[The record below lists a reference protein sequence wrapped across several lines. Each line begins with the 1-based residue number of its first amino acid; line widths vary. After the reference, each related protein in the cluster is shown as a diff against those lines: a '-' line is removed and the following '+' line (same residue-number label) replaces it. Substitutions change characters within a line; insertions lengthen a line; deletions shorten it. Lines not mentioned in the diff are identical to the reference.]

1 MPTEPASPDVDL
13 LDANDADFAA
23 GFDKLY
29 TQTWGEGAIPAKYKE
44 LTGIALSVV
53 IRCEPCLSYHIK
65 RALAAKATKA
75 EFVEA
80 IRIGILS
87 PVRRPSRLRGTA
99 TASCASWACCRA
111 EADESQRLPRPEFP
125 LLGSS
130 GAAENVQ
137 Q

>member
-1 MPTEPASPDVDL
+1 MPTEPASSDVDL

-44 LTGIALSVV
+44 LTGVTLSVV

-65 RALAAKATKA
+65 RAVAAKATKA

-87 PVRRPSRLRGTA
+87 AGSATIPTARHGYRVLR
-99 TASCASWACCRA
+99 
-111 EADESQRLPRPEFP
+111 E
-125 LLGSS
+125 LG
-130 GAAENVQ
+130 VL
-137 Q
+137 

>member
-1 MPTEPASPDVDL
+1 MSSDTASPEVDL
-13 LDANDADFAA
+13 IEANDADFIA

-65 RALAAKATKA
+65 RALTAQATKA

-87 PVRRPSRLRGTA
+87 AGSATMPTARHGYRVLR
-99 TASCASWACCRA
+99 
-111 EADESQRLPRPEFP
+111 E
-125 LLGSS
+125 LG
-130 GAAENVQ
+130 VL
-137 Q
+137 

>member
-44 LTGIALSVV
+44 LMGVALSVV

-65 RALAAKATKA
+65 RALTAQATKA

-87 PVRRPSRLRGTA
+87 AGSATMPTARHGYRVLRELGVLSGRIHSARRGIGTI
-99 TASCASWACCRA
+99 T
-111 EADESQRLPRPEFP
+111 
-125 LLGSS
+125 
-130 GAAENVQ
+130 
-137 Q
+137 

>member
-1 MPTEPASPDVDL
+1 MSSDAPRPEVDL

-29 TQTWGEGAIPAKYKE
+29 TQTWAEGAIPAKYKE
-44 LTGIALSVV
+44 LTGVALSVV
-53 IRCEPCLSYHIK
+53 IRCEACLAYHIK

-87 PVRRPSRLRGTA
+87 AGSATIPTARHGYRVLR
-99 TASCASWACCRA
+99 
-111 EADESQRLPRPEFP
+111 E
-125 LLGSS
+125 LG
-130 GAAENVQ
+130 VL
-137 Q
+137 

>member
-1 MPTEPASPDVDL
+1 MSSDTAGPEVDL
-13 LDANDADFAA
+13 LDVNDADFAA

-44 LTGIALSVV
+44 LTGVALSVV

-87 PVRRPSRLRGTA
+87 AGSATIPIARHGYRELR
-99 TASCASWACCRA
+99 
-111 EADESQRLPRPEFP
+111 E
-125 LLGSS
+125 LG
-130 GAAENVQ
+130 VL
-137 Q
+137 

>member
-1 MPTEPASPDVDL
+1 MSSDAVSPDVDL
-13 LDANDADFAA
+13 LDANDAEFIA

-65 RALAAKATKA
+65 MAMAAKATKP

-80 IRIGILS
+80 IRLGILS
-87 PVRRPSRLRGTA
+87 AGSATIPTARYGYRGLR
-99 TASCASWACCRA
+99 
-111 EADESQRLPRPEFP
+111 D
-125 LLGSS
+125 LG
-130 GAAENVQ
+130 
-137 Q
+137 

>member
-1 MPTEPASPDVDL
+1 MSSDAASPEADL
-13 LDANDADFAA
+13 LDANDADFVA

-44 LTGIALSVV
+44 LTGVALSVV

-87 PVRRPSRLRGTA
+87 AGSATIPTARHGYRVLR
-99 TASCASWACCRA
+99 
-111 EADESQRLPRPEFP
+111 E
-125 LLGSS
+125 LG
-130 GAAENVQ
+130 VL
-137 Q
+137 

>member
-44 LTGIALSVV
+44 LTGVALSVV

-65 RALAAKATKA
+65 RALAAKATRA

-87 PVRRPSRLRGTA
+87 AGSATIPTARHGYRELR
-99 TASCASWACCRA
+99 
-111 EADESQRLPRPEFP
+111 E
-125 LLGSS
+125 LG
-130 GAAENVQ
+130 VL
-137 Q
+137 

>member
-1 MPTEPASPDVDL
+1 MPTEPASADVDL

-29 TQTWGEGAIPAKYKE
+29 LQTWGEGAIPAKYKE
-44 LTGIALSVV
+44 LTGVALSVV

-87 PVRRPSRLRGTA
+87 AGSGTIPTARHGYRVLR
-99 TASCASWACCRA
+99 
-111 EADESQRLPRPEFP
+111 E
-125 LLGSS
+125 LGM
-130 GAAENVQ
+130 V
-137 Q
+137 

>member
-1 MPTEPASPDVDL
+1 MSSDAASPEVDL
-13 LDANDADFAA
+13 LDANDPDFAV

-44 LTGIALSVV
+44 LTGVALSVV

-87 PVRRPSRLRGTA
+87 AGSATIPTARHGYRVLR
-99 TASCASWACCRA
+99 
-111 EADESQRLPRPEFP
+111 E
-125 LLGSS
+125 LG
-130 GAAENVQ
+130 VL
-137 Q
+137 

>member
-1 MPTEPASPDVDL
+1 MSSDAASPEVDL

-65 RALAAKATKA
+65 RALAAKVTKA

-87 PVRRPSRLRGTA
+87 AGSATIPTARYGYRVLR
-99 TASCASWACCRA
+99 
-111 EADESQRLPRPEFP
+111 E
-125 LLGSS
+125 LG
-130 GAAENVQ
+130 VL
-137 Q
+137 

>member
-65 RALAAKATKA
+65 RALAAKATRA

-87 PVRRPSRLRGTA
+87 AGSATIPTARYGYRELR
-99 TASCASWACCRA
+99 
-111 EADESQRLPRPEFP
+111 E
-125 LLGSS
+125 LG
-130 GAAENVQ
+130 VL
-137 Q
+137 

>member
-1 MPTEPASPDVDL
+1 MPTEPASSDVDL

-44 LTGIALSVV
+44 LTGVTLSVV

-87 PVRRPSRLRGTA
+87 AGSATIPTARHGYRVLR
-99 TASCASWACCRA
+99 
-111 EADESQRLPRPEFP
+111 E
-125 LLGSS
+125 LG
-130 GAAENVQ
+130 VL
-137 Q
+137 

>member
-1 MPTEPASPDVDL
+1 MSSDAASPEVDL

-29 TQTWGEGAIPAKYKE
+29 TQTWSEGAIPAKYKE

-65 RALAAKATKA
+65 RALAANATKP

-87 PVRRPSRLRGTA
+87 AGSATIPTARYGYRVLR
-99 TASCASWACCRA
+99 
-111 EADESQRLPRPEFP
+111 E
-125 LLGSS
+125 LG
-130 GAAENVQ
+130 VL
-137 Q
+137 

>member
-1 MPTEPASPDVDL
+1 MASDAASPEVDL

-44 LTGIALSVV
+44 LTGVALSVV

-80 IRIGILS
+80 IRIGVLS
-87 PVRRPSRLRGTA
+87 AGSATIPTARHGYRVLR
-99 TASCASWACCRA
+99 
-111 EADESQRLPRPEFP
+111 E
-125 LLGSS
+125 LG
-130 GAAENVQ
+130 VL
-137 Q
+137 

>member
-1 MPTEPASPDVDL
+1 MASDAASPEVDL

-44 LTGIALSVV
+44 LTGVALSVV

-87 PVRRPSRLRGTA
+87 AGSATIPTARHGYRVLR
-99 TASCASWACCRA
+99 
-111 EADESQRLPRPEFP
+111 E
-125 LLGSS
+125 LG
-130 GAAENVQ
+130 VL
-137 Q
+137 

>member
-1 MPTEPASPDVDL
+1 MASDAASPEVDL
-13 LDANDADFAA
+13 LDANDAGFAA

-44 LTGIALSVV
+44 LTGVALSVV

-87 PVRRPSRLRGTA
+87 AGSATIPTARHGYRVLR
-99 TASCASWACCRA
+99 
-111 EADESQRLPRPEFP
+111 E
-125 LLGSS
+125 LG
-130 GAAENVQ
+130 VL
-137 Q
+137 

>member
-1 MPTEPASPDVDL
+1 MSSDAASPEVDL

-44 LTGIALSVV
+44 LTGVALSVV

-65 RALAAKATKA
+65 RAVAAKATKA

-87 PVRRPSRLRGTA
+87 AGSATIPTARHGYRVLR
-99 TASCASWACCRA
+99 
-111 EADESQRLPRPEFP
+111 E
-125 LLGSS
+125 LG
-130 GAAENVQ
+130 VL
-137 Q
+137 